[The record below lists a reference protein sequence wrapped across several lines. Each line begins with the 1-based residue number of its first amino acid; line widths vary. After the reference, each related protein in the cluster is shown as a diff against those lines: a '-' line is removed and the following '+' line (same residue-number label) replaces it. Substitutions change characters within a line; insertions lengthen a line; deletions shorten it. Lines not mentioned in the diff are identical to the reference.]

1 MKRPDDIASRGL
13 LAIAFIGLSDDIR
26 DYALELVR
34 QNYYRD
40 FGPTF
45 AAEVLLD
52 RHGVKHIGRG
62 VLERQTQRM
71 RIHELDIAGQISRRA
86 NLQSAISTRHLI
98 ELSVA
103 RDVICPRSGSPPS
116 A

>member
-34 QNYYRD
+34 QNYRD

-62 VLERQTQRM
+62 VLERQTQRTGAS
-71 RIHELDIAGQISRRA
+71 RWNWDRAGQILSTGEP
-86 NLQSAISTRHLI
+86 LVPPISM
-98 ELSVA
+98 S
-103 RDVICPRSGSPPS
+103 
-116 A
+116 